1 MRKKCAFAY
10 RGLIWTVLIC
20 ALPVHARRDKATAA
34 QTEKYKIVHVF
45 PHDPSA
51 FTQGLIYKDGFLYEG
66 TGLNGKS
73 SIRKVDLENG
83 ITRQRYDLPSQYFGE
98 GITDWGGNLL
108 ELTWTSNT
116 CFVYDRKTFRLLRT
130 FHYEGEGWGL
140 THDDKHLIMSDGTAQ
155 LRFIDPESFRELKR
169 VTVTDN
175 GKPIQNLNELEYING
190 EIFANIWMSD
200 KIAILSPK
208 TGKVLR
214 WLDLS
219 GILPE
224 HNTLA
229 GNAVLNGIAYDASS
243 GRIFVTGKLWPKLFE
258 IKLID

>member
-1 MRKKCAFAY
+1 MQKKLVFQRWCFAW
-10 RGLIWTVLIC
+10 LVLASIFAAC
-20 ALPVHARRDKATAA
+20 VQQSAAATAR
-34 QTEKYKIVHVF
+34 TEKYKIVHVY

-51 FTQGLIYKDGFLYEG
+51 FTQGLIYQDGFLYEG

-83 ITRQRYDLPSQYFGE
+83 ITRQRYDLPGQYFGE
-98 GITDWGGNLL
+98 GITDWRDNLL
-108 ELTWTSNT
+108 ELTWTSNI

-140 THDDKHLIMSDGTAQ
+140 THDDQHLIMSDGTAQ
-155 LRFIDPESFRELKR
+155 LRFLDPESFRELKR

-175 GKPIQNLNELEYING
+175 GKPVQNLNELEFING
-190 EIFANIWMSD
+190 EIFANVWMSD

-219 GILPE
+219 GIFPE
-224 HNTLA
+224 HSALA
-229 GNAVLNGIAYDASS
+229 GNAVLNGIAYDARG

-258 IKLID
+258 IKLIH